1 MIIEFFQDSTVWVA
15 ASFIIFVL
23 LSFSA
28 LKKNISKSLDL
39 KISSIKEEIEEA
51 QKIKDQSTK
60 MLNEIKKKELENEKK
75 IFEMKRKVESE
86 SAVLESDSRNKLDKV
101 LKKKLTSFNQR
112 MEIHKKKVE
121 EDIRQKIID
130 TAIIVT
136 EERIKKDLSLN
147 KDDKIIENSIKDI
160 KLS

>member
-1 MIIEFFQDSTVWVA
+1 
-15 ASFIIFVL
+15 
-23 LSFSA
+23 
-28 LKKNISKSLDL
+28 
-39 KISSIKEEIEEA
+39 
-51 QKIKDQSTK
+51 
-60 MLNEIKKKELENEKK
+60 
-75 IFEMKRKVESE
+75 MKRKVESE

-147 KDDKIIENSIKDI
+147 KDNKIIENSIKDI

>member
-1 MIIEFFQDSTVWVA
+1 MPEFLQDSTFWVA
-15 ASFIIFVL
+15 ASFIIFVV
-23 LSFSA
+23 LSFSV
-28 LKKNISKSLDL
+28 LKKNVSKSLDL

-51 QKIKDQSTK
+51 QKIKDQSIK
-60 MLNEIKKKELENEKK
+60 MLNEIKKKEFENEKK
-75 IFEMKRKVESE
+75 IFEIKKKAESE
-86 SAVLESDSRNKLDKV
+86 CKILESDSKRKLHQT

-121 EDIRQKIID
+121 EEIKQKIIE

-147 KDDKIIENSIKDI
+147 KDNKIIENSIKDI

>member
-1 MIIEFFQDSTVWVA
+1 MIIEFFQDSTFWVA